1 MDLELCTDSWRLT
14 YLLPVR
20 CGLPEES
27 LTRLS
32 RSELVDEV
40 RLTLTS
46 PSSIQWAGSAVEFG
60 IVLPL
65 GSTSAVEFGTALP
78 FGIMSVVESGMVL
91 PLDSGSFGE
100 FIRFVWSLM
109 NESGLLIVVVSS
121 LSPTELESL
130 ELSRSIAINLCL
142 KKSVKFREKKNKQM
156 KLRYLSEVIIISY
169 DCGLLHGHPTNKTT
183 RDEYINTKTETQRQV
198 FTGKIATQSCPT
210 YVHICSS

>member
-46 PSSIQWAGSAVEFG
+46 PSSSQWAGSAVEFG

-91 PLDSGSFGE
+91 PLNSGSFGE

-109 NESGLLIVVVSS
+109 NESGLLIVVSS

-142 KKSVKFREKKNKQM
+142 QKSVKFREKKNKQM